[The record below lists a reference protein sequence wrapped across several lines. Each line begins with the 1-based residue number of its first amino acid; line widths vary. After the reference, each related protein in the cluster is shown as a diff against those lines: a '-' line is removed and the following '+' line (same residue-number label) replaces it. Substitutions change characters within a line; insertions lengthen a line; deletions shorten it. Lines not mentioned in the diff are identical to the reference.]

1 MPNIHPLLR
10 HLTPCTINCWDVFSA
25 FTCYMF
31 HLGAPLPFH
40 FFFFFWKNRAKS
52 SAAGVEAFACISG
65 CAAVFMTPLLFR
77 KPFLWIRKGRPT
89 TLYFQKEIM
98 SKHFAAYRIH
108 KSCNNWQHLGVL
120 SDETFSCQAHYY
132 YHLIGQRFPVA
143 SSRNRNFLSWSVPD
157 YSRRGDIQT

>member
-1 MPNIHPLLR
+1 MCSVHLHVICSISVPHYHFIFLR
-10 HLTPCTINCWDVFSA
+10 
-25 FTCYMF
+25 
-31 HLGAPLPFH
+31 
-40 FFFFFWKNRAKS
+40 KRRAKS

-120 SDETFSCQAHYY
+120 SDETFHAKHTTTNTHWSEIPSCFISESKL
-132 YHLIGQRFPVA
+132 LILIYRIKAGKAIFKLK
-143 SSRNRNFLSWSVPD
+143 F
-157 YSRRGDIQT
+157 